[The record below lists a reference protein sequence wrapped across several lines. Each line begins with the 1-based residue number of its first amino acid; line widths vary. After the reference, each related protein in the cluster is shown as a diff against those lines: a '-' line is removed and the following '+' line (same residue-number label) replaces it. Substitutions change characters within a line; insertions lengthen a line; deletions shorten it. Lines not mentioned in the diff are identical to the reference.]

1 VHPAAGAG
9 LPEHAIAGAAAAA
22 GVGVLAENTAGGPA
36 LKAAGPA
43 VFSRSGILTVAAG
56 KSSGTVTG
64 VALSAASLVLATV
77 QQNLS
82 GVYVRCAVPNVA
94 GSSFTINLSKAVT
107 ASAKVAWFVVN

>member
-1 VHPAAGAG
+1 VS
-9 LPEHAIAGAAAAA
+9 
-22 GVGVLAENTAGGPA
+22 AGGPA

-82 GVYVRCAVPNVA
+82 GVYVRGAVPNTA
-94 GSSFTINLSKAVT
+94 GSSFTLYLSKAPS
-107 ASAKVAWFVVN
+107 AGAKVAWFVVN